1 MKEMKLKQPNK
12 LWNNRFLRL
21 AIFPL
26 AIIVAYGIVYI
37 FIPDKIALAIINS
50 LNTFSALIIPICLVF
65 LLMLLLNYFLR
76 PAQVAKFM
84 GKEAGVRAIIFSAVA
99 GIISVGPI
107 YAWYPLLKDLKE
119 KGAGNALIAIFLG
132 SRAVKPF
139 LLPVMIKYFGW
150 IFVLVLTV
158 FMVLGAIIGGG
169 IVGLLSEEEKH
180 IST

>member
-1 MKEMKLKQPNK
+1 MKSNKQNT

-26 AIIVAYGIVYI
+26 TVLLAYGITYI
-37 FIPDKIALAIINS
+37 FLPDKITAAIKNS

-65 LLMLLLNYFLR
+65 LLMLLFNYFLR
-76 PAQVAKFM
+76 PAQVVKFM
-84 GKEAGVRAIIFSAVA
+84 GKEAGIKGIIFSAAA

-119 KGAGNALIAIFLG
+119 KGASDSLIAIFLG

-158 FMVLGAIIGGG
+158 LMVLGSVIGGN
-169 IVGLLSEEEKH
+169 IVSKFSGEKKHLSA
-180 IST
+180 